1 MVPIVSF
8 VGRHNSGKTTVLTGV
23 IRHLDQK
30 GIKTA
35 VIKHAHHSLSIQ
47 PITDSDRLFDA
58 GAGAVYVTS
67 PDVSIH
73 YSRHIKEKSLYDIY
87 EEVYDGVD
95 LVITEG
101 FKTEATKKIEVIRKE
116 IDSEPLPLD
125 NLIARVC
132 DFNVDH
138 QVPEF
143 TLNQYKEIA
152 DFIIETFKLIRRN
165 PNP

>member
-23 IRHLDQK
+23 IRHLERE

-67 PDVSIH
+67 PDISIH
-73 YSRHIKEKSLYDIY
+73 YSRHIEESLYDIY
-87 EEVYDGVD
+87 EKVSDGVD

-101 FKTEATKKIEVIRKE
+101 FKTEATKKIEVIRQE

-132 DFNVDH
+132 DFNVAH

-143 TLNQYKEIA
+143 AFDQHKEIA

-165 PNP
+165 SIR